1 MCALIS
7 TVKRIG
13 LEMNRKNMLAS
24 AVQAAQQAGNLLA
37 EFDRDD
43 VETAIG
49 KDIKHKADKAAEAV
63 IIEQLRSYDIPIL
76 SEEKGESESFSA
88 EGLFWIVDPLDGT
101 MNYSRSNPFSCVSIA
116 LWDGKQPVL
125 GVIYDFNRDELFSGI
140 VGEGAWV
147 NGSEMSVSNTKE
159 KAQAI
164 LATGFPSYREF
175 SDESLREFIE
185 QVQMYKKIRM
195 FGAAALSLAYVACGR
210 VDVYIESDIMLWDVA
225 AGLAL
230 VCAAGGTYQLENSSR
245 GSWLCMVNA
254 GAALELC

>member
-1 MCALIS
+1 
-7 TVKRIG
+7 
-13 LEMNRKNMLAS
+13 
-24 AVQAAQQAGNLLA
+24 
-37 EFDRDD
+37 
-43 VETAIG
+43 
-49 KDIKHKADKAAEAV
+49 
-63 IIEQLRSYDIPIL
+63 
-76 SEEKGESESFSA
+76 
-88 EGLFWIVDPLDGT
+88 
-101 MNYSRSNPFSCVSIA
+101 
-116 LWDGKQPVL
+116 
-125 GVIYDFNRDELFSGI
+125 
-140 VGEGAWV
+140 
-147 NGSEMSVSNTKE
+147 MSVSNTKE